1 MPPINYKASA
11 NPDSLEVFRNQE
23 IDRYNVLISTMSK
36 TLIELKKAIKGL
48 VVMSQELEFMYNSFL
63 TNKVPMNWQKV
74 AYPSLKP
81 LSSWI
86 KDFLERVTFIN

>member
-1 MPPINYKASA
+1 
-11 NPDSLEVFRNQE
+11 
-23 IDRYNVLISTMSK
+23 MSK
-36 TLIELKKAIKGL
+36 SLVEVKKAIQGL

-81 LSSWI
+81 LSSWF
-86 KDFLERVTFIN
+86 KDFLERVTFINQWVQKGLVESYFISSFYFP